1 MNQIY
6 GIGPICVCCGNAVT
20 EGTNVCHKCAR
31 EIEKHH
37 MCVRRSCKNWN
48 GNGLFC
54 ELTGLDCIGLGCQ
67 SYEKT
72 KD

>member
-1 MNQIY
+1 MNGIY

-20 EGTNVCHKCAR
+20 EGTNVCHKCVR

-37 MCVRRSCKNWN
+37 MCVRRTCKHWN

-54 ELTGLDCIGLGCQ
+54 ELTELDCIGLGCQ